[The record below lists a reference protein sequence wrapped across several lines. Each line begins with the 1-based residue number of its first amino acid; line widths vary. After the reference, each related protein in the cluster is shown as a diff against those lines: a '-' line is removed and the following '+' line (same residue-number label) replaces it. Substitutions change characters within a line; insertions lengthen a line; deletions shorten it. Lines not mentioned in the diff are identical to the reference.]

1 MPEKGPEDFSRSA
14 TIRERENLLHIFR
27 KLIEHQRHK
36 CEYPISSA
44 QCSGA
49 PHWKLDIG
57 YWQQF
62 HFGNILQ
69 GAIPRGERSAKQI
82 QKAGEEDDCAD
93 NGGGKRE
100 KQDCAG
106 GGVLG
111 PFGEGMPGG

>member
-1 MPEKGPEDFSRSA
+1 MMKS
-14 TIRERENLLHIFR
+14 
-27 KLIEHQRHK
+27 
-36 CEYPISSA
+36 EYLSVTL
-44 QCSGA
+44 A
-49 PHWKLDIG
+49 PTPQLEIGIDHW
-57 YWQQF
+57 QHF
-62 HFGNILQ
+62 HTGNILQ